1 MSMMKFKTCSHSM
14 AWEIYHSLK
23 LNVPEKPGFCRDD
36 VICLD
41 SIRLFQNCSLT
52 PARGPGVQYEVF
64 IWAFVTSKLQ
74 HIEDQ
79 PVKQIITL
87 NLFA

>member
-1 MSMMKFKTCSHSM
+1 M

-23 LNVPEKPGFCRDD
+23 LKVPEKTDFRHDD

-41 SIRLFQNCSLT
+41 SIRLFPKLFSRTCK
-52 PARGPGVQYEVF
+52 RGPGVQYEVF
-64 IWAFVTSKLQ
+64 IWPFVTSKLQ
-74 HIEDQ
+74 HTEDQ
-79 PVKQIITL
+79 PFKQIITL